1 MDVSNESMASS
12 PKYLRHSHVK
22 IIDPQKVEIIGPQK
36 VEIIGPQKDFV
47 GTYGFDMGM
56 SVNSH
61 AYMCYGS

>member
-1 MDVSNESMASS
+1 MYVIESTALS

-22 IIDPQKVEIIGPQK
+22 IIGPQK

-56 SVNSH
+56 SENSH
-61 AYMCYGS
+61 AYICYGS